1 MAELAVQAKEAGD
14 DSSNVADK
22 IRIDA
27 LKLDICWS
35 QAASADRQFKK
46 SQLAGSLGLKLDCAS
61 VIITGVIINIVPP
74 WLPVMSEVN
83 KVYCFTKC
91 EFIYCHGEEM
101 TDMPKRT

>member
-35 QAASADRQFKK
+35 QAASADRQLKK
-46 SQLAGSLGLKLDCAS
+46 PTCWLCGTEIRLPLSSSQ
-61 VIITGVIINIVPP
+61 V
-74 WLPVMSEVN
+74 
-83 KVYCFTKC
+83 
-91 EFIYCHGEEM
+91 
-101 TDMPKRT
+101 